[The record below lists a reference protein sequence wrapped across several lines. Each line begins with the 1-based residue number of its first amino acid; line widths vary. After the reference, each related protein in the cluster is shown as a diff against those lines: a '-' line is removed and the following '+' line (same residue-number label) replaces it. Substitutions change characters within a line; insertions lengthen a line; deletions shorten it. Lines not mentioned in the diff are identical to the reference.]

1 MIKKK
6 KIGIVVNG
14 RANYASIRSVMKEIT
29 KYPDEL
35 ELLLFVGSSALLD
48 KYGSVVNLIES
59 EGFLPTEKFH
69 MLVEGENPETMS
81 MSVGLGLVTL
91 PHLFSNHHPDIVITV
106 GDRFETMA
114 VAIAAAYSN
123 IHLAHTMGG
132 EVTGTIDEST
142 RHAVTKLAHLHF
154 VANEDAAE
162 RVIKLGERSECVYNV
177 GCPRIDEVKRIIDYH
192 RQNAGINKKDF
203 FDKFKGVGNIFDIQ
217 KEKFILVSQHPVTTE
232 FGKNREHM
240 RETLMALNELKM
252 PTIMIWP
259 NADAGSEEI
268 SKEIR
273 TFREKYKPD
282 WLHLF
287 INLPFDVFITLMD
300 MCACLIGN
308 TSSAVREG
316 GIVGVPTVNVGSR
329 QDGRLKGKNV
339 TDVDYQ
345 KDEILKAIR
354 SQLAHGKYEPEII
367 YGDGHAGEKIV
378 EIIRSLD
385 LASVPIQ
392 KRITY

>member
-1 MIKKK
+1 MNKKK
-6 KIGIVVNG
+6 KIGVVVNG
-14 RANYASIRSVMKEIT
+14 RANYASIRSVMKEIL
-29 KYPDEL
+29 KYPDDL

-59 EGFLPTEKFH
+59 EGFKPTEKFH

-142 RHAVTKLAHLHF
+142 RHAVTKLAHFHF
-154 VANEDAAE
+154 VANNDARE
-162 RVIKLGERSECVYNV
+162 RVIKLGERPDHVYDV
-177 GCPRIDEVKRIIDYH
+177 GCPRIDEVKRIIEYH
-192 RQNAGINKKDF
+192 RQNQVIDKKEF
-203 FDKFKGVGNIFDIQ
+203 FAKFKGVGNIFDIQ

-232 FGKNREHM
+232 FGRNRENI

-300 MCACLIGN
+300 MCACVVGN

-316 GIVGVPTVNVGSR
+316 GIIGAPTVNVGSR
-329 QDGRLKGKNV
+329 QDGRMKGKNV
-339 TDVDYQ
+339 KDVDYNKQ
-345 KDEILKAIR
+345 EILSAVKEQIE
-354 SQLAHGKYEPEII
+354 HGKYESEVI
-367 YGDGHAGEKIV
+367 YGDGHAGERIV
-378 EIIRSLD
+378 EIIKKLD
-385 LASVPIQ
+385 LATVPIQ